1 MARGLRCRKVARVA
15 WRERRPEQR
24 KRPTRAC
31 RRRATSRAR
40 LMPESLDGQDMST
53 AGAISGTIRRAR
65 CPFCRE
71 MFPVGALSPTTGMRV
86 VRVLTFDDWDPQTNL
101 TQIRIA
107 GLVENKALAGLDR
120 VPVAI
125 AYECPRCS
133 PSMWEAHSLLPLWV
147 QQELDEVLLLM
158 RIGAYSSTGI
168 ICRRFVERITTEHGA
183 AGRGLKVRLEDLIRR
198 KVLSGAT
205 LLWMERARERQRT
218 F

>member
-1 MARGLRCRKVARVA
+1 
-15 WRERRPEQR
+15 
-24 KRPTRAC
+24 
-31 RRRATSRAR
+31 
-40 LMPESLDGQDMST
+40 
-53 AGAISGTIRRAR
+53 
-65 CPFCRE
+65 

-133 PSMWEAHSLLPLWV
+133 LSMWEAHSLLPLWV

-158 RIGAYSSTGI
+158 RIGAYSSMAI
-168 ICRRFVERITTEHGA
+168 ICRRFVERITREHGA

-205 LLWMERARERQRT
+205 LLWMEGARELGNVSAHSESVNMVDDINQSIVLLALALAQALYLDSPMESEDEHGIWTTWWEKR
-218 F
+218 